1 MKYNINKFIL
11 SVIFILNVFCPE
23 LKAQWFLPTTEAAG
37 GNDIQFLD
45 EYTGWLAGNSGI
57 IKKST
62 NGGANWVAQTS
73 NTTQSLYRVKMLNA
87 NTGYVCGDGGVILKT
102 TNSGTNWIV
111 QTSGTSLLLYGLDI
125 YNTSTV
131 ICTGANRIQVKTTN
145 GGLNWTA
152 VSMNGVVS
160 NSNVKGIEIIDNST
174 IFICTSESSGSGKV
188 YKSTDGGINYYTV
201 LGSLITNSTLNDVKF
216 VSSQKG
222 FVCGNYGK
230 IYRTS
235 NGGISW
241 DTIKISEPFN
251 NFTGNKLSFVDENY
265 GIASG
270 NSYAYTTNGGNNWN
284 ALKVSVQGINNLTY
298 NGVSFLNYS
307 KVFMI
312 STNRIAKTT
321 NGGGATEWIRN
332 YEGNEGRYD
341 YGKSIVT
348 DAAGNVIVTGNTN
361 AEFNGDYSDGV
372 TIKYNS
378 AGTKLWEAVYAES
391 MFTTCRLNSIA
402 SDASGN
408 VFVAGYANGD
418 FLIIKYNSAGVQ
430 QWLQKYNGP
439 QNLNDEAVSI
449 KVDGSGNV
457 YVTGKSAHDSS
468 SSQLNDYATVKYN
481 SSGVQQWIKRYSGI
495 SLSDNVPVS
504 MALDGSGN
512 IFVTGKSGSPFAL
525 DFATIKY
532 NSSGVQQWVKRY
544 NGIGNADDYPSAMT
558 TDNSGNVIVTG
569 SSVSTAGNYDFTTIK
584 YNSSGVMQWNK
595 SYNGTANFG
604 AQDYAKAI
612 ISDASGNIFVTGG
625 GSELVSGCDFV
636 TIKYNSSGTEQWTKK
651 YYGSLNLGSSS
662 LEDMPTCIALNSAG
676 EIFVT
681 GTGYFSNDVQ
691 RDILTIKYSA
701 NGNLVWSENYNTGQ
715 YLSISNAISI
725 SSDSNIYI
733 CGDDDQNDDVFLI
746 KYSAN
751 RIYPKLL
758 QLSFLTEGFY
768 NENNGI
774 SVVDT
779 VKVLLRNTFSPYN
792 VIDSL
797 SGIYSSAGNISLS
810 FQNAVNGTNYYLVIR
825 HRNSIETW
833 NSSGITF
840 SSNSAVYDF
849 TSSQSTA
856 YGNNLKLKGSKY
868 CIFSGDVNQDG
879 TIDASDLSQ
888 VENDAAN
895 SVGGYV
901 TNDLNGDNFVD
912 ASDVSIVDNNSANS
926 VMAITP

>member
-1 MKYNINKFIL
+1 MNYNINKFIL
-11 SVIFILNVFCPE
+11 SVLFIMNVFCPE
-23 LKAQWFLPTTEAAG
+23 LKAQWFLATTEVAG

-45 EYTGWLAGNSGI
+45 ENTGWLAGNSGI

-87 NTGYVCGDGGVILKT
+87 NTGYACGDGGVILKT

-188 YKSTDGGINYYTV
+188 YKSTDGGANYFTV
-201 LGSLITNSTLNDVKF
+201 LGSLITGSVMNDIKF

-222 FVCGNYGK
+222 FVCGNIGR

-241 DTIKISEPFN
+241 DTTKISEPFN

-284 ALKVSVQGINNLTY
+284 AMKISALNINNVTY
-298 NGVSFLNYS
+298 NGVHFLNYS
-307 KVFMI
+307 KAFMI
-312 STNRIAKTT
+312 SANRIAKTT

-332 YEGNEGRYD
+332 YNGNENRYD
-341 YGKSIVT
+341 HGKSIVT
-348 DAAGNVIVTGNTN
+348 DASGNIYVTGNAN
-361 AEFNGDYSDGV
+361 AEYDGNYSDGV

-378 AGTKLWEAVYAES
+378 AGTKVWEAVYTES
-391 MFTTCRLNSIA
+391 MFSTCRLNSIA
-402 SDASGN
+402 RDASGN
-408 VFVAGYANGD
+408 VFVTGYANGD
-418 FLIIKYNSAGVQ
+418 FLTIKYNSGGLQ

-439 QNLNDEAVSI
+439 QSLNDEAVSI
-449 KVDGSGNV
+449 IVDGSGNV

-481 SSGVQQWIKRYSGI
+481 SSGVQQWVKRYSGI

-512 IFVTGKSGSPFAL
+512 IFITGKSGSSFAF

-544 NGIGNADDYPSAMT
+544 NGSGNADDYPSAMT
-558 TDNSGNVIVTG
+558 TDNSGNAIVTG
-569 SSVSTAGNYDFTTIK
+569 SSVSTAGNYDFMTIK
-584 YNSSGVMQWNK
+584 YNSAGVMQWNR
-595 SYNGTANFG
+595 SYNGTSSFG

-612 ISDASGNIFVTGG
+612 TSDESGNIYVAGG
-625 GSELVSGCDFV
+625 GSEFVSGCDFV

-651 YYGSLNLGSSS
+651 YSGSDSY

-676 EIFVT
+676 EIFVS
-681 GTGYFSNDVQ
+681 GTGYFSNTDT

-701 NGNLVWSENYNTGQ
+701 IGNLIWAENYNTGQ
-715 YLSISNAISI
+715 YLSVSNAISI

-733 CGDDDQNDDVFLI
+733 CGDDDQYDDIFII

-758 QLSFLTEGFY
+758 QLSLLTEGFF
-768 NENNGI
+768 NENNGL

-810 FQNAVNGTNYYLVIR
+810 FQNAVNGTNYYLLIR

-849 TSSQSTA
+849 TSSQSSA

-868 CIFSGDVNQDG
+868 CIYSGDVNQDG

-912 ASDVSIVDNNSANS
+912 ASDVSLVDNNSANS